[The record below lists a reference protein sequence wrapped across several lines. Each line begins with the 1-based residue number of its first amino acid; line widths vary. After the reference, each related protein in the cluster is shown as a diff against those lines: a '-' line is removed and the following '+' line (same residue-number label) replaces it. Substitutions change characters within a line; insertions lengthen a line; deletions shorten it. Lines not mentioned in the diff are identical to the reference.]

1 MLYQIHVQ
9 VLSKVHACL
18 LIRELAVRS
27 LPPLRQHKKIVK
39 QKMELKKLHGR
50 QHKKIERGKSGV
62 EGARG

>member
-27 LPPLRQHKKIVK
+27 LPPLRQYKKIVK
-39 QKMELKKLHGR
+39 RKMKLKKLHGR
-50 QHKKIERGKSGV
+50 QNKKIQSWKSGM